1 MATIREWFKPSDE
14 QLARLKDRAIKEWKT
29 EKEIYEAFV
38 KKWWIDRDEEV
49 ENEFRLEQ
57 EAKDKADY
65 FDKEMLWWATVDELD
80 EKIED
85 KFDIW
90 KLSSLPTIA
99 QAMANWISAEWLK
112 SAIAKAAPKIAWTLW
127 TSAKFLAR
135 NAWAIASSL
144 ISAYQTKNDRESWKI
159 KAEYKWEGDWA
170 WAYLRDVWRNLY
182 WYADNM
188 AFWLLPNIDSVYNNT
203 ERERREQAEELK
215 KNKEVK
221 NRKADLKSVDK
232 TFSKIDKNDEMNA
245 RQQMNNAAVKN
256 GKVADDSFQADFVKN
271 NEWRTVK
278 KKDWTTVK
286 TGVNKP
292 TKEPVTGVITS
303 SKK

>member
-1 MATIREWFKPSDE
+1 MVTIREWFKPSDE
-14 QLARLKDRAIKEWKT
+14 QLARLKQKAKAAGKSDP
-29 EKEIYEAFV
+29 EIYEAFV
-38 KKWWIDRDEEV
+38 KQWWIDRDEET

-65 FDKEMLWWATVDELD
+65 FDQEMLWWATVDELD

-99 QAMANWISAEWLK
+99 QAMANWVSTEWLK
-112 SAIAKAAPKIAWTLW
+112 SAIAKAAPKIAWALW

-232 TFSKIDKNDEMNA
+232 TFSKIGKDDEMSA
-245 RQQMNNAAVKN
+245 RQQMNNAAVKS
-256 GKVADDSFQADFVKN
+256 GKVADDNFQADFVKN

-286 TGVNKP
+286 TWVNKE
-292 TKEPVTGVITS
+292 TKEPVTGAITS